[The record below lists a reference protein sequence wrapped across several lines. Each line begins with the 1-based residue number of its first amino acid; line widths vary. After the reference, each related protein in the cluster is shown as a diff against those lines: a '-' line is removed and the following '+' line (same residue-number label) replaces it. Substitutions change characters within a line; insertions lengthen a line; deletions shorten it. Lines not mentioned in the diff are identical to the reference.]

1 MIWFV
6 FACLVPAF
14 AISWSTSW
22 VMRALAPRWG
32 LVDHPAARKVHS
44 VPTPLGGGIAI
55 YLGVV
60 IPLLIA
66 YLAAHLLE
74 ASPADQIVL
83 PEKLRVHLSGV
94 EYRSGQLGA
103 VIAAGSLLMVMGL
116 LDDRFGLSWKIR
128 LSVQFLLAMGLVGAG
143 IRGSVLIAAPWVGM
157 VLTVIWMVVLINS
170 LNFLDNMDGLSA
182 GIGMIASL
190 LFAWIMLQL
199 TSEPRWLVGGCLLI
213 LAGSISG
220 FLWHNWT
227 PAKIFMGDAGSTFIG
242 LMLATL
248 TVLGTFYEETYK
260 EPHVLLAPLFI
271 LAIPLYD
278 FMTVVVIRL
287 WNRKSPFQ
295 PDRNHFSHRL
305 TDLGL
310 SRRNAVLMVHFTTL
324 ATGLGA
330 ILLYHVNNW
339 SAAWLVIAIE
349 LSLLVIVSIL
359 ESAGR
364 RQARNGHLLSD
375 SPDSSSVVPTRDV
388 VEDDAPQEKRA
399 SISTGDPSR

>member
-6 FACLVPAF
+6 GACLVPAF
-14 AISWSTSW
+14 VISWGMTW
-22 VMRALAPRWG
+22 GMRFLAPRCG
-32 LVDHPAARKVHS
+32 LIDQPAARKVHIA
-44 VPTPLGGGIAI
+44 PTPLGGGVAI

-60 IPLLIA
+60 IPLLLA
-66 YLAAHLLE
+66 QLAAFILQ
-74 ASPADQIVL
+74 ASPVDQAFL
-83 PEKLRVHLSGV
+83 PASLRVHLPGV
-94 EYRSGQLGA
+94 LYRSGQLWG
-103 VIAAGSLLMVMGL
+103 VVAAGSLLMAMGL
-116 LDDRFGLSWKIR
+116 LDDRFGLSWKAR
-128 LSVQFLLAMGLVGAG
+128 LSVQFLLAIALVASGV
-143 IRGSVLIAAPWVGM
+143 RGTVFIDAPWVGM

-170 LNFLDNMDGLSA
+170 LNFLDNMDGLAA

-213 LAGSISG
+213 LAGSIGG
-220 FLWHNWT
+220 FLCHNWA

-248 TVLGTFYEETYK
+248 TVLGTFYEESFK
-260 EPHVLLAPLFI
+260 EAHVLLAPLFI

-278 FMTVVVIRL
+278 FLTVLVIRMA
-287 WNRKSPFQ
+287 NGHSPFH

-310 SRRNAVLMVHFTTL
+310 NRRNAVLTVHFATL
-324 ATGLGA
+324 TTGLGA
-330 ILLYHVNNW
+330 ILLYHVSSW

-364 RQARNGHLLSD
+364 KQAR
-375 SPDSSSVVPTRDV
+375 SV
-388 VEDDAPQEKRA
+388 PQQEEVKK
-399 SISTGDPSR
+399 

>member
-14 AISWSTSW
+14 AISWTTTW
-22 VMRALAPRWG
+22 VMRLLAPRWG
-32 LVDHPAARKVHS
+32 LVDQPAARKVHS
-44 VPTPLGGGIAI
+44 TPTPLGGGVAI

-60 IPLLIA
+60 VPLLLAYGAA
-66 YLAAHLLE
+66 YLLGV
-74 ASPADQIVL
+74 SPQDRVFLPVALREHIPGVL
-83 PEKLRVHLSGV
+83 
-94 EYRSGQLGA
+94 YRSGQLWA
-103 VIAAGSLLMVMGL
+103 VIAAGSLLMAMGL
-116 LDDRFGLSWKIR
+116 LDDRFGLSWRPR
-128 LSVQFLLAMGLVGAG
+128 LSVQVLLAIALVYSG
-143 IRGSVLIAAPWVGM
+143 IRGSLLITAPWVGM
-157 VLTVIWMVVLINS
+157 VLTVLWMVVLINS
-170 LNFLDNMDGLSA
+170 LNFLDNMDGLAA
-182 GIGMIASL
+182 GIGLIASL

-242 LMLATL
+242 LMLATM
-248 TVLGTFYEETYK
+248 TVLGTFYEEPHK

-278 FMTVVVIRL
+278 FTTVLVIRL
-287 WNRKSPFQ
+287 SNGKSPFQ

-310 SRRNAVLMVHFTTL
+310 SRRNAVLTVHFTTL

-339 SAAWLVIAIE
+339 SATWLVISIE

-364 RQARNGHLLSD
+364 KQALLAKSD
-375 SPDSSSVVPTRDV
+375 SNGESNGS
-388 VEDDAPQEKRA
+388 K
-399 SISTGDPSR
+399 